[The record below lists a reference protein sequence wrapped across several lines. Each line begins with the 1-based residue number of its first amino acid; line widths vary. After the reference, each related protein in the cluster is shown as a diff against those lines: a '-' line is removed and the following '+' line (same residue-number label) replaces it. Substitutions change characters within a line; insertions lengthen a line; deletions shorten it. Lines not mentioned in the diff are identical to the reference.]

1 MDGMS
6 ALQEVMLTTS
16 TAGPAV
22 RPRRKGRALGSSLSM
37 APKVAAAPKVGIE
50 PRGAALAVVT
60 GACLA
65 GGCTRIHHSNNAL
78 IFYCREPLCR

>member
-1 MDGMS
+1 MDGRS

-16 TAGPAV
+16 TAAR
-22 RPRRKGRALGSSLSM
+22 RPSASEAAARSAADFLM

-65 GGCTRIHHSNNAL
+65 GGCMRIRHRTTR
-78 IFYCREPLCR
+78 